1 MYTSLFKFK
10 KNYKIPNEQSKS
22 VTQRRTENTI
32 AKQKRTKLKDKK

>member
-10 KNYKIPNEQSKS
+10 KNHNIPNEQSKF
-22 VTQRRTENTI
+22 VTQRRSDNTI